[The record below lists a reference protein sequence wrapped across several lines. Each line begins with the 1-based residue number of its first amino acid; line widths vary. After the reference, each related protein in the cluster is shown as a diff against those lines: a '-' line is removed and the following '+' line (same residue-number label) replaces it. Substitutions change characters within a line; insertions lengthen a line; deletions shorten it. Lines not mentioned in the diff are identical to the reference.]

1 MSATLLSTWTTPQIN
16 SIDAQLVL
24 ANSVLESIVQG
35 IIEDEGRGVTQ
46 KFTTDTSGAQIRAIR
61 IKPLTQ
67 EARELGASLSGGN
80 FPTTTEEPTTDAV
93 GLDVITTIDKPVD
106 IAQVSL
112 DMLPVDLLSK
122 TKDNIARLVDKNVNA
137 MTIAGKIA
145 KTLGDFTITP
155 TSFIVATDKFVDKIG
170 LANNQLNNGDDANGI
185 DVFPQG
191 DRCIVIRSTYE
202 PYLTSS
208 ATGVY
213 SLGGSN
219 FMQMML
225 ANGQISPDTKAT
237 RVENGYIGQLHGSP
251 VHMASDPI
259 WTLAERYLGLPAG
272 ELAGVVGY
280 VSSGLANSR
289 AIAHNEKIKIIDAP
303 NGQGVRLQPLYR
315 MGFESW
321 FGKGN
326 AFIVTSTHVDP
337 FAKLVGYLSTYVPK
351 AKAPGSRAT
360 VALTVSASTKTITAT
375 VTGSTVGVIQY
386 KWVEL
391 ANIPAALT
399 VQSFYAATAGTP
411 AAGNGSGTAT
421 SGAAITA
428 TASVTKDLYL
438 LALVI
443 TADGTVVIGSSGSD
457 KLAKSGA

>member
-35 IIEDEGRGVTQ
+35 MIEDEGRGVTQ
-46 KFTTDTSGAQIRAIR
+46 MFSTDTSGAQIRAIR

-67 EARELGASLSGGN
+67 EARELGASLNGGN

-93 GLDVITTIDKPVD
+93 GIDVITVIDEPID
-106 IAQVSL
+106 IAQASM
-112 DMLPVDLLSK
+112 DMIPIDLLDK
-122 TKDNIARLVDKNVNA
+122 TKDNIARLIDKNVNA
-137 MTIAGKIA
+137 MTIAGKVA
-145 KTLGDFTITP
+145 KTLGDSTITP
-155 TSFIVATDKFVDKIG
+155 TSFTVATDKITDKIVDAISE
-170 LANNQLNNGDDANGI
+170 LDNGDATNGI
-185 DVFPQG
+185 DVFPED
-191 DRCIVIRSTYE
+191 DRVFVVRAIYKGNLYKSDKGVFVI
-202 PYLTSS
+202 
-208 ATGVY
+208 
-213 SLGGSN
+213 GGSN
-219 FMQMML
+219 YAQQMF
-225 ANGQISPDTKAT
+225 ANGQLSPDTKPTKVA
-237 RVENGYIGQLHGSP
+237 NGYMGDVYGLP
-251 VHMASDPI
+251 AHMASDPI

-289 AIAHNEKIKIIDAP
+289 AIAHNQKIKIIDAP

-326 AFIVTSTHVDP
+326 AFIVTSTFVNP
-337 FAKLVGYLSTYVPK
+337 FEKLAGYLSTYVPK
-351 AKAPGSRAT
+351 AKAPKSRAT

-443 TADGTVVIGSSGSD
+443 TGDGTVVIGSSGSD